1 MFMSTSSTSSHGD
14 QGSQSVFNPSLL
26 SASLADELYE
36 EQQQQRNKHH
46 QQQQQPTFS
55 TFINQPSPRSMA
67 SSIASA
73 LPFVNARRKSI
84 LFYLG

>member
-1 MFMSTSSTSSHGD
+1 MFTSTSSTSSHGD
-14 QGSQSVFNPSLL
+14 QGSQSIFNPSLL

-46 QQQQQPTFS
+46 QQQPTFS

-73 LPFVNARRKSI
+73 LPFVNSRRKSI
-84 LFYLG
+84 LFCLLG